1 MPTTRP
7 QDLNNSQQHAAA
19 EQAADASGTTQSSTI
34 PPGVAYHRMLAGEKR
49 RVGRGILALA
59 LLIIGFGLI
68 SFAVAQLAAVVDLYV
83 FDRTNPTFGGT
94 VYTPVYHAGTMA
106 GIAVLIP
113 WSMLLQRW
121 LYGQPGASLHSVRFR
136 FRFDVFGRALLLV
149 GATWAIG
156 ATLFSSLQPATEPV
170 PWQLDDLYGVLLVT
184 VLLTPLQSAGEEYG
198 LRGLTFRIAASWAR
212 GARTALVLGVLV
224 SAVLFAFIHFSTDP
238 WLNTYYL
245 VFGATMALIT
255 WRTGGLEVAIVF
267 HAVNNTFSYILMIV
281 ARGNPLAALT
291 DRAAGAGSPMTLLPC
306 LFMLAM
312 IGVVWWRTRRT
323 GPVTT

>member
-1 MPTTRP
+1 MATTRP
-7 QDLNNSQQHAAA
+7 HDPDQTTQPASPAQAAA
-19 EQAADASGTTQSSTI
+19 PVATRGSTV
-34 PPGVAYHRMLAGEKR
+34 PPGLPYHRVLAGEKR

-59 LLIIGFGLI
+59 LLIIGFGLM
-68 SFAVAQLAAVVDLYV
+68 SYAVAQLAAAVDLYL
-83 FDRTNPTFGGT
+83 FDRINPTFGGT
-94 VYTPVYHAGTMA
+94 VYTPIYHAGTMA
-106 GIAVLIP
+106 GIAILIP

-121 LYGQPGASLHSVRFR
+121 LYRQPGASLHSVRSR
-136 FRFDVFGRALLLV
+136 FRFDLFGRALLVV
-149 GATWAIG
+149 GSTWAIG
-156 ATLFSSLQPATEPV
+156 ATLLTSLQPATEPV
-170 PWQLDDLYGVLLVT
+170 PWQLGDLYGVLLVT

-224 SAVLFAFIHFSTDP
+224 SALLFAFIHFSTDP

-245 VFGATMALIT
+245 VFGVTLALIA
-255 WRTGGLEVAIVF
+255 WRTGGLEVPIVF

-281 ARGNPLAALT
+281 SRGNPLAALT

-312 IGVVWWRTRRT
+312 TGVVWWRTRAA
-323 GPVTT
+323 GPPTT